1 MHIFHDELCG
11 DSKSIVL
18 TVKWQVHALFFFF
31 FIYPIFSTFFFFFF
45 FFQLLILPT
54 TYPVGRILTVLL
66 NTNVWIF

>member
-18 TVKWQVHALFFFF
+18 TVKWQGHALFCFS
-31 FIYPIFSTFFFFFF
+31 FIYPIFSPFFF

-54 TYPVGRILTVLL
+54 IYPVGRILTVLL
-66 NTNVWIF
+66 NTKVWIF